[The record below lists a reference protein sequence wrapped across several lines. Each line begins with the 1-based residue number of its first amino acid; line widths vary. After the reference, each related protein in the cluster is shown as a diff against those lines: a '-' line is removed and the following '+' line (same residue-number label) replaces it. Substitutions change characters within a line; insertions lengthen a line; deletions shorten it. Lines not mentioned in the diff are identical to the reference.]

1 MLRTD
6 PPIGQKVPAKT
17 LVTIVLAAP
26 PPAVKVTLPV
36 FQKPASVEKVID
48 ILLAMGLDVKLMTT
62 GSGPVQ
68 PILVKTDPPEG
79 SQVNEGST
87 VTVLTYGALIPLTD
101 LKGMNQ
107 QQVDSALH
115 NLLHWP

>member
-1 MLRTD
+1 M
-6 PPIGQKVPAKT
+6 
-17 LVTIVLAAP
+17 
-26 PPAVKVTLPV
+26 
-36 FQKPASVEKVID
+36 
-48 ILLAMGLDVKLMTT
+48 
-62 GSGPVQ
+62 
-68 PILVKTDPPEG
+68 KTDPPEG